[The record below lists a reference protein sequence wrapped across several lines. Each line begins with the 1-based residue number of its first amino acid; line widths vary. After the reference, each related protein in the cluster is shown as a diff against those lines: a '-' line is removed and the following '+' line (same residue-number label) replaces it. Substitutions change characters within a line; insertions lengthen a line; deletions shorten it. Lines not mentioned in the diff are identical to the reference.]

1 MILPELLFEYSSANP
16 FVGIVTNIDLRIR
29 EVEAAVH
36 ASNHT
41 SVFISSLKNQLNTL
55 LKFLDSGSNWN
66 VPEPKL
72 RSDLHAALPDI
83 KRHVNAA
90 ISALTSSD
98 VNKARDCLFTARKTA
113 IKRSHLQFGDI
124 E

>member
-1 MILPELLFEYSSANP
+1 MIFSELLFEYSSANP
-16 FVGIVTNIDLRIR
+16 FVGIVSMIDLRIR
-29 EVEAAVH
+29 QVGAAAH

-41 SVFISSLKNQLNTL
+41 SVFISSLKNQLTTL

-72 RSDLHAALPDI
+72 RLDLHAALPDV

-90 ISALTSSD
+90 ISALTAGD
-98 VNKARDCLFTARKTA
+98 VNKARGQLLAARKVA
-113 IKRSHLQFGDI
+113 VKRSHLQFGDI